1 MTAITLTE
9 EQKNKIHDDM
19 DVTTEMLSDEEIE
32 ILATKLNE
40 KIDIPFIKE
49 GTEQTILVKIVK
61 KVDRI
66 LYKNLPNE
74 LYELVK
80 NVSDGISDSDAEQL
94 KLVLGTRL
102 NRELDIP
109 YIPEWIEQKIFE
121 ILIGLVVNAMRRNHS
136 ISESPS

>member
-1 MTAITLTE
+1 MTSITLTE
-9 EQKNKIHDDM
+9 EQRNQIHNDM
-19 DVTTEMLSDEEIE
+19 DVKTEMLSDEEIE
-32 ILATKLNE
+32 TLATKLNE

-61 KVDRI
+61 KVDRL

-80 NVSDGISDSDAEQL
+80 NVSDGISDSDAEEL

-102 NRELDIP
+102 NRALDIP

-121 ILIGLVVNAMRRNHS
+121 VLIGLIVNAMRRNHS
-136 ISESPS
+136 ISELPS

>member
-61 KVDRI
+61 KVDRL

-80 NVSDGISDSDAEQL
+80 NVSDGISDSDAEEL

-102 NRELDIP
+102 NRALDIP

-121 ILIGLVVNAMRRNHS
+121 VLIGLIVNAMRRNHS
-136 ISESPS
+136 ISELPS

>member
-1 MTAITLTE
+1 MTSITLTD
-9 EQKNKIHDDM
+9 EQRNQIHNDM
-19 DVTTEMLSDEEIE
+19 DVITEMLSDEEVE

-49 GTEQTILVKIVK
+49 GTEQTIFVKIVK
-61 KVDRI
+61 RVDRL
-66 LYKNLPNE
+66 LYKSLPNE

-80 NVSDGISDSDAEQL
+80 NVSDGISDADAEEL

-102 NRELDIP
+102 NQQLDIP

-121 ILIGLVVNAMRRNHS
+121 VLIGLIVNAMKRNYS
-136 ISESPS
+136 ISELPA